1 MNRIL
6 QIVGPPDTGKT
17 TVADLLVHELAP
29 ASVLVLDASAD
40 QQISHRLTLE
50 QPRQTLRQ
58 LMEQFE
64 SHPVQTREGV
74 DWAFHD
80 LVVSVGEDIDLLS
93 LGALPDPLP
102 ETAAE
107 RLTYGLNRL
116 MENYDYVVIDGFH
129 PTLNRLITER
139 EPMRVIAVATPER
152 HELDFD
158 ALAPVRTPVVILNRA
173 PEASLPEPFNSRLD
187 RAIEQGEVRL
197 IGRLPEYPT
206 PDARIREMPAVFHN
220 ILLRLDLPLST
231 EQL

>member
-6 QIVGPPDTGKT
+6 QIVGPSGAGKT

-29 ASVLVLDASAD
+29 AAVLVVDASVD
-40 QQISHRLTLE
+40 PQISRRLTLA

-64 SHPVQTREGV
+64 SRPANTQEGV

-93 LGALPDPLP
+93 LGALPEHLREP
-102 ETAAE
+102 AE
-107 RLTYGLNRL
+107 EKLTYGLNRL
-116 MENYDYVVIDGFH
+116 MGNYDYVVIDGFH
-129 PTLNRLITER
+129 PTLNRLIKDR
-139 EPMRVIAVATPER
+139 EPMRIIAVTTPEGG
-152 HELDFD
+152 ELDFK

-173 PEASLPEPFNSRLD
+173 PEAGLPEPFNSRLD
-187 RAIEQGEVRL
+187 RAIEQGDVRL
-197 IGRLPEYPT
+197 IGRLPEYPD

-231 EQL
+231 ERL